1 MRRSTINSVL
11 VAAVLIAVALLA
23 ERFAGWLVPPVT
35 GAMHVVDG
43 DSFELGEERV
53 RLDGIDAPELHQDCG
68 PSSNGSGT
76 KPWPCGRAA
85 RDALRK
91 AAAKG
96 AVSCR
101 PIGTDVYGRSL
112 SMCEAGG
119 VDLARELVAQG
130 LAVAT
135 GLAYAR
141 AQDEARRAKRGIWA
155 GPFEQPASWRA
166 RNN

>member
-1 MRRSTINSVL
+1 MLRRSTINSVL
-11 VAAVLIAVALLA
+11 VAAVLIAIALVA
-23 ERFAGWLVPPVT
+23 ERFGGWLMPALT
-35 GAMHVVDG
+35 GTIHVVDG
-43 DSFELGEERV
+43 DSFELGDERI

-68 PSSNGSGT
+68 TQG
-76 KPWPCGRAA
+76 KQWPCGRAA
-85 RDALRK
+85 REGLRK
-91 AAAKG
+91 AARAG

-112 SMCEAGG
+112 SICEAAG
-119 VDLARELVAQG
+119 VDLAKSQIQQG

-135 GLAYAR
+135 DLAYAR
-141 AQDEARRAKRGIWA
+141 EETEARRAKRGIWA